1 MNWVTII
8 DILPSRSIAITH
20 YHFTEGV
27 WWRPPSSL
35 SLWWGSPGS
44 LGCLQWER
52 RGRSLL
58 TSLSLPMCFRWAVNN
73 IHNYCSVCE
82 QLQLWRTCNCLQDV
96 RVLANCY
103 RILLYLCSIYIMLQ
117 LTKTLD
123 KNVLHIITARLHYC
137 SKIGHQWIPMH
148 IYEATCGIVH
158 LKDDWASST
167 CVIDASLNYVTWL
180 FSTPCNLSVFAF
192 HLIYIII
199 TIANMC
205 KYDYGCQAVTV
216 V

>member
-82 QLQLWRTCNCLQDV
+82 QLQLWTTCRTFRSLPT
-96 RVLANCY
+96 ATEFY
-103 RILLYLCSIYIMLQ
+103 FIFAPIYIMLQ

-123 KNVLHIITARLHYC
+123 KNVLHIITSRLHYC
-137 SKIGHQWIPMH
+137 SQIGHQWIPMH
-148 IYEATCGIVH
+148 
-158 LKDDWASST
+158 
-167 CVIDASLNYVTWL
+167 NY
-180 FSTPCNLSVFAF
+180 
-192 HLIYIII
+192 
-199 TIANMC
+199 
-205 KYDYGCQAVTV
+205 
-216 V
+216 